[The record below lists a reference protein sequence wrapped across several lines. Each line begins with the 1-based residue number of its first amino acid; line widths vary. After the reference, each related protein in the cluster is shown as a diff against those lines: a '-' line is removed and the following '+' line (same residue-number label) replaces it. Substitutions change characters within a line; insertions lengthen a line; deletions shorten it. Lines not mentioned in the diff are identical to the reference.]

1 MYKRT
6 CGQGTQ
12 EAKSKIHRI
21 HSVRRILGL
30 RYKQSSEV
38 QKKIEMKQKGADTAL
53 SRERPFYMH
62 HRE

>member
-12 EAKSKIHRI
+12 EVKSKIHRI

-30 RYKQSSEV
+30 RYKQ
-38 QKKIEMKQKGADTAL
+38 AL
-53 SRERPFYMH
+53 KYKRK
-62 HRE
+62 